1 VSLDS
6 TLRVWDMPTG
16 FLISA
21 VRLPSIAT
29 AIAFSPSGEFLATT
43 HVGSL
48 AIHLWS
54 NRSQF
59 RTIPVRR
66 INEEDIPTLNESL
79 PSISGREGE
88 GVLEGAFDEG
98 ESSEDEEINGIS
110 SVDQLSE
117 DLLTM
122 SLQPRTK
129 MWSLLN
135 LEAIRRRNRAREP
148 IKAPEKAPFFL
159 PSLKDST
166 KVREGVT
173 DNPPTLTSND
183 APKSHI
189 LRFQDKK
196 AESDFTRL
204 LYSNQSDA
212 LVTHLTTLTPSQ
224 LDYSLRTMNLLSPF
238 TEPVNFVL
246 AMTTHLK
253 TRRDFELVQAWM
265 LAFLRIQQDW
275 LVQVRDVDEIKEV
288 MKEWEEVHRVERER
302 IGNVVG
308 YVGGVLGFIRGI

>member
-1 VSLDS
+1 
-6 TLRVWDMPTG
+6 MPTG

-29 AIAFSPSGEFLATT
+29 AIAFSPSGEFLATA

-48 AIHLWS
+48 GIHLWS

-59 RTIPVRR
+59 RTIPIRR
-66 INEEDIPTLNESL
+66 INEEDIPSLNESL

-88 GVLEGAFDEG
+88 GVLEGAFDDDEASEVDEIG
-98 ESSEDEEINGIS
+98 GSSTVE
-110 SVDQLSE
+110 QLSE
-117 DLLTM
+117 ELLTM

-148 IKAPEKAPFFL
+148 IKQPEKAPFFL

-166 KVREGVT
+166 KTREGVQQ
-173 DNPPTLTSND
+173 DTLVPIPDTT
-183 APKSHI
+183 PKSRI
-189 LRFQDKK
+189 MRFDDNRE
-196 AESDFTRL
+196 ESEFTRL
-204 LYSNQSDA
+204 LNSDDHNG
-212 LVTHLTTLTPSQ
+212 LIQHLSILTPSQ
-224 LDYSLRTMNLLSPF
+224 LDYSLRTMSLLSPF
-238 TEPVNFVL
+238 QEPVSFVR
-246 AMTTHLK
+246 AMVAHLQTK
-253 TRRDFELVQAWM
+253 RDFELVQAWM

-275 LVQVRDVDEIKEV
+275 LVEMRDVPEIREV
-288 MKEWEEVHRVERER
+288 ISQWEHVHRVERER

-308 YVGGVLGFIRGI
+308 YVGGVLGFIRGF

>member
-1 VSLDS
+1 
-6 TLRVWDMPTG
+6 MPTG

-29 AIAFSPSGEFLATT
+29 AIAFSPSGEFLATA
-43 HVGSL
+43 HIGSL

-66 INEEDIPTLNESL
+66 INEQDIPTLNESL
-79 PSISGREGE
+79 PSISGRDGE
-88 GVLEGAFDEG
+88 GVLEGAFDKDD
-98 ESSEDEEINGIS
+98 SSADEEDVNGIG

-117 DLLTM
+117 ELLTM
-122 SLQPRTK
+122 SLQPRSK

-159 PSLKDST
+159 PSLKDAT
-166 KVREGVT
+166 KMREGVVT
-173 DNPPTLTSND
+173 ETIVPSVDD
-183 APKSHI
+183 EPKSRI
-189 LRFQDKK
+189 LRFQDQRV
-196 AESDFTRL
+196 ESDFTRL
-204 LYSNQSDA
+204 LYLNDPTA
-212 LVTHLTTLTPSQ
+212 LVQHLGNLTPSQ

-238 TEPVNFVL
+238 TEPVNFVG
-246 AMTTHLK
+246 AMTAHLK

-275 LVQVRDVDEIKEV
+275 LIQVRDVDEIREV
-288 MKEWEEVHRVERER
+288 IKEWEVVHRAERER

>member
-1 VSLDS
+1 
-6 TLRVWDMPTG
+6 MPTG

-21 VRLPSIAT
+21 LRLPTIAT
-29 AIAFSPSGEFLATT
+29 AIAFSPSGEFLSTA

-48 AIHLWS
+48 GIHLWS

-66 INEEDIPTLNESL
+66 INEEDIPALTESM
-79 PSISGREGE
+79 PSVAGRDGE
-88 GVLEGAFDEG
+88 GVLDGAFDTDQM
-98 ESSEDEEINGIS
+98 SDEEELSGIS

-148 IKAPEKAPFFL
+148 VKPPEKAPFFL

-166 KVREGVT
+166 KIREGVVDEPIVQHT
-173 DNPPTLTSND
+173 AD
-183 APKSHI
+183 APKSRI
-189 LRFQDKK
+189 LRYQDHHS
-196 AESDFTRL
+196 ESEFTRL
-204 LYSNQSDA
+204 LNSNTESDA
-212 LVTHLTTLTPSQ
+212 FIQHLTTLTPSQ

-238 TEPVNFVL
+238 IEPINFVKML
-246 AMTTHLK
+246 TAHLLTK
-253 TRRDFELVQAWM
+253 RDFELVQAWM

-275 LVQVRDVDEIKEV
+275 LVQVRDVEEIRDV
-288 MKEWEEVHRVERER
+288 MKEWEEVHCVERER

-308 YVGGVLGFIRGI
+308 YVGGILSFIRGI

>member
-1 VSLDS
+1 
-6 TLRVWDMPTG
+6 MPTG

-29 AIAFSPSGEFLATT
+29 AVAFSPSGEFLATT

-66 INEEDIPTLNESL
+66 IQEEDIPALNEAL

-88 GVLEGAFDEG
+88 GVLEGAFDED
-98 ESSEDEEINGIS
+98 ETSEDDEVNGIS

-122 SLQPRTK
+122 SLQPRAK

-148 IKAPEKAPFFL
+148 IKAPEKVPFFL

-166 KVREGVT
+166 KAREGVV
-173 DNPPTLTSND
+173 DAPIALPSND
-183 APKSHI
+183 TPKSHI
-189 LRFQDKK
+189 LRFQDQR
-196 AESDFTRL
+196 AESEFTRL
-204 LYSNQSDA
+204 LHTNQSDA
-212 LVTHLTTLTPSQ
+212 LVEHLATLTPSQ
-224 LDYSLRTMNLLSPF
+224 LDYSLRTMNLLAPF
-238 TEPVNFVL
+238 TEPVNFVS
-246 AMTTHLK
+246 AMTAHLR

-275 LVQVRDVDEIKEV
+275 LIQVRDEDEIREV
-288 MKEWEEVHRVERER
+288 IKEWEQVHRMERER
-302 IGNVVG
+302 IGDVVG

>member
-1 VSLDS
+1 
-6 TLRVWDMPTG
+6 MPTG

-66 INEEDIPTLNESL
+66 ISEEDIPTLHEAL

-88 GVLEGAFDEG
+88 GVLEGAFDED
-98 ESSEDEEINGIS
+98 ETSEEEQVNGFS

-166 KVREGVT
+166 KVREGVI
-173 DNPPTLTSND
+173 DIPVAVTSND
-183 APKSHI
+183 VPKSHI
-189 LRFQDKK
+189 LRFQDQRV
-196 AESDFTRL
+196 ESEFTRL

-212 LVTHLTTLTPSQ
+212 LIQHLTTLTPSQ

-238 TEPVNFVL
+238 TEPVNFVS
-246 AMTTHLK
+246 AMTAHLK
-253 TRRDFELVQAWM
+253 TRQDFELVQAWM

-275 LVQVRDVDEIKEV
+275 LVQVRDEEEIRNV
-288 MKEWEEVHRVERER
+288 IKEWEEVHRVERER

>member
-1 VSLDS
+1 
-6 TLRVWDMPTG
+6 MPTG

-21 VRLPSIAT
+21 VRLPCTAT
-29 AIAFSPSGEFLATT
+29 AVAFSPSGEFLATT

-59 RTIPVRR
+59 RNISVRR

-88 GVLEGAFDEG
+88 GVLEGAFGED
-98 ESSEDEEINGIS
+98 ESSEEEGVSGIS
-110 SVDQLSE
+110 SVDQLSQ

-135 LEAIRRRNRAREP
+135 LEAIRRRNRAKEP

-159 PSLKDST
+159 PSIKDPT
-166 KVREGVT
+166 KVREGVNDSLPAPAPT
-173 DNPPTLTSND
+173 DV
-183 APKSHI
+183 PKSHI
-189 LRFQDKK
+189 LRFQDQRV
-196 AESDFTRL
+196 ESEFTRL
-204 LYSNQSDA
+204 LYLNQPYS
-212 LVTHLTTLTPSQ
+212 VVEHLTTLTPSQ

-238 TEPVNFVL
+238 TEPINFVS
-246 AMTTHLK
+246 AMTAHLK

-265 LAFLRIQQDW
+265 LAFLRIQEDW
-275 LVQVRDVDEIKEV
+275 LVQVRDVNEIRAV
-288 MKEWEEVHRVERER
+288 IKEWEEVHRVERER
-302 IGNVVG
+302 IGTVVG